1 MNDFMLR
8 FKAFIEQSH
17 LFIACC
23 ASLLAVQSF
32 LISHSEILW
41 LQVLLVF
48 FSTLAVYNLSAI
60 SLSVFMP
67 GNNRSI
73 RVSFKGERL
82 NIILLSVSVPAILLL
97 LPSCNFKQAFI
108 FLLVTVMAL
117 LYMMPVTINR
127 QQLPAVRHH
136 WLVKNILLA
145 LIWAVATVIIPLSGD
160 APAGWDDETGWMLV
174 RNFFFIYAL
183 TVIYDLR
190 DLNTDSREGMK
201 TLAMVAGK
209 QGARIIALLA
219 LIIVVVLAFADE
231 STGSG
236 IRWSLTLSSL
246 AAALVVIMSGPPRE
260 RSFYTWA
267 VDGMMAL
274 QAILVIFL
282 H

>member
-1 MNDFMLR
+1 MNDLMLR

-17 LFIACC
+17 LFIALC

-32 LISHSEILW
+32 LISQSEIVW

-48 FSTLAVYNLSAI
+48 FSTLTVYNFSVLSLNLSITGNDRPSRI
-60 SLSVFMP
+60 SFT
-67 GNNRSI
+67 
-73 RVSFKGERL
+73 GERL
-82 NIILLSVSVPAILLL
+82 NLTLISISVPAILLL
-97 LPSCNFKQAFI
+97 LPSCNFQQAFI
-108 FLLVTVMAL
+108 FLLVSLMAL

-127 QQLPAVRHH
+127 QQLPAVRRH

-145 LIWAVATVIIPLSGD
+145 LIWAVATVIIPLSGNS
-160 APAGWDDETGWMLV
+160 AIGWETETGWMLV

-274 QAILVIFL
+274 QAILVIIL

>member
-1 MNDFMLR
+1 
-8 FKAFIEQSH
+8 
-17 LFIACC
+17 
-23 ASLLAVQSF
+23 
-32 LISHSEILW
+32 
-41 LQVLLVF
+41 VLLVF
-48 FSTLAVYNLSAI
+48 FSTLTVYNLSVLSLNLSITGNDRPSRI
-60 SLSVFMP
+60 SFT
-67 GNNRSI
+67 
-73 RVSFKGERL
+73 GERL
-82 NIILLSVSVPAILLL
+82 NLTLISISVPAILLL
-97 LPSCNFKQAFI
+97 LPSCNFQQAFI
-108 FLLVTVMAL
+108 FLLVSLMAL

-127 QQLPAVRHH
+127 QQLPAVRRH

-145 LIWAVATVIIPLSGD
+145 LIWAVATVIIPLSGNS
-160 APAGWDDETGWMLV
+160 AIGWETETGWMLV

-274 QAILVIFL
+274 QAILVIIL